1 MVVITGAT
9 GRTGAVAAKLLL
21 DGGHDVHVVVRSE
34 TAGQGAEA
42 AIADYL
48 NETALINAFNG
59 ADHAYVMTLPLA
71 DAADLL
77 AARAPIEAN
86 LLKAV

>member
-1 MVVITGAT
+1 MFVITGAT

-21 DGGHDVHVVVRSE
+21 DGGHDLRVVVRSE

-48 NETALINAFNG
+48 HETALINAFNG
-59 ADHAYVMTLPLA
+59 ADHAYVM
-71 DAADLL
+71 
-77 AARAPIEAN
+77 ARPWPMQPICWPPARQSRPIC
-86 LLKAV
+86 